1 MLMPGAVNLFA
12 DVGIVYAFW
21 HSKTFALVPFFKDAR
36 MGILTLRDW
45 RNVIYDRICRQFGYS
60 TLPITNS
67 GRAALELKKLLEQ
80 GRAIGLA
87 VDGPHGPA
95 GTVKPGVFF
104 LAKTTGRPIVA
115 MHVRALKSFRLKSRW
130 DRYEIPWPFS
140 EVVISPARPLWVT
153 VENEKESERMIRI
166 HLGDL

>member
-1 MLMPGAVNLFA
+1 MARKEFLDRPVVRLF
-12 DVGIVYAFW
+12 DVIRKVAGGQ
-21 HSKTFALVPFFKDAR
+21 LVLASMIGNAIATYPF
-36 MGILTLRDW
+36 
-45 RNVIYDRICRQFGYS
+45 
-60 TLPITNS
+60 S
-67 GRAALELKKLLEQ
+67 GTRL
-80 GRAIGLA
+80 I
-87 VDGPHGPA
+87 
-95 GTVKPGVFF
+95 VKPGVFF
-104 LAKTTGRPIVA
+104 LPKTTGRPIVA